1 MIVCD
6 ICGKELEKKLTHDS
20 SGVVCEVAVSYKT
33 ALWNTDDIFPHLC
46 LSCANKL
53 DRALEKQQIELVR
66 FTTEAEKRVRL
77 NKARRERIGTK
88 G

>member
-6 ICGKELEKKLTHDS
+6 ICGKELEKKLTRDA
-20 SGVVCEVAVSYKT
+20 SGAVYEVAVSYKT
-33 ALWNTDDIFPHLC
+33 AFWNTDDIFPHLC

-53 DRALEKQQIELVR
+53 DKALEKQQIELVK

-77 NKARRERIGTK
+77 NKTRRERLGTK

>member
-6 ICGKELEKKLTHDS
+6 ICGKELEKKLTNDA
-20 SGVVCEVAVSYKT
+20 SGAVCEVAVSYKT
-33 ALWNTDDIFPHLC
+33 VFWNTNDIFPHLC

-53 DRALEKQQIELVR
+53 DKVLEKQQIELVKL
-66 FTTEAEKRVRL
+66 TTETEKRVRL
-77 NKARRERIGTK
+77 NKERRERIGTK

>member
-6 ICGKELEKKLTHDS
+6 ICGKELEKKLTHDA

-53 DRALEKQQIELVR
+53 DRALEKQQIELVK

-77 NKARRERIGTK
+77 NKARRERLGTK

>member
-6 ICGKELEKKLTHDS
+6 ICGKELEKKLTHDA
-20 SGVVCEVAVSYKT
+20 SGAVCEVSVSYTT
-33 ALWNTDDIFPHLC
+33 ALWNTDDIFPYLC

-53 DRALEKQQIELVR
+53 DKALEKQQIELVK

-77 NKARRERIGTK
+77 NKVRRERLGTK

>member
-6 ICGKELEKKLTHDS
+6 ICGKELEKKLTHDA
-20 SGVVCEVAVSYKT
+20 SGAVCEVAVSYKT
-33 ALWNTDDIFPHLC
+33 AFWNTDDIFPHLC

-53 DRALEKQQIELVR
+53 DKALEKQQIELVKL
-66 FTTEAEKRVRL
+66 TTETEKRVRL
-77 NKARRERIGTK
+77 NKARRERLGTK